1 MIQRIQTIFLFLYIA
16 ALISTFFFPVWQ
28 KISFDDQTNEVDVI
42 VTGHV
47 SSVVYDKAGDAIIID
62 NFWVGGFI
70 IIACIVAA
78 MSIFSFR
85 NRLTQIKLGTLN
97 SLFTSLLVIYYLYE
111 IFYNI
116 DYVDIKDKISFLI
129 SFYLIFLAIFFN
141 FLANRFIRKDE
152 LLVRESERIR

>member
-16 ALISTFFFPVWQ
+16 ALISTFFFSCMA
-28 KISFDDQTNEVDVI
+28 KISFNDQTNEVDVI

-47 SSVVYDKAGDAIIID
+47 SSVIYDKAGEAIIYD

-78 MSIFSFR
+78 MSIFSFK

-116 DYVDIKDKISFLI
+116 DYIDIKDKISFLI

>member
-28 KISFDDQTNEVDVI
+28 KVSFDDQTNEVDVI

>member
-28 KISFDDQTNEVDVI
+28 KISFNDQTNEVDVI

-47 SSVVYDKAGDAIIID
+47 SSVIYDKAGEAIIYD

-78 MSIFSFR
+78 MSIFSFK

-141 FLANRFIRKDE
+141 FLAIRFIRKDE

>member
-28 KISFDDQTNEVDVI
+28 KISFNDQTNEVDVI

-47 SSVVYDKAGDAIIID
+47 SSVIYEKAGEAIIYD

-78 MSIFSFR
+78 MSIFSFK

>member
-28 KISFDDQTNEVDVI
+28 KISFNDQTNEVDVI

-47 SSVVYDKAGDAIIID
+47 SSVIYDKAGEAIIYD

-70 IIACIVAA
+70 IIACIIGA
-78 MSIFSFR
+78 MSIFSFK

>member
-28 KISFDDQTNEVDVI
+28 KISFNDQTNEVDVI

-47 SSVVYDKAGDAIIID
+47 SSVIYDKAGEAIIYD
-62 NFWVGGFI
+62 NFWIGGFI

-78 MSIFSFR
+78 MSIFSFK

-97 SLFTSLLVIYYLYE
+97 SLFTSLLVIYYLYD

>member
-28 KISFDDQTNEVDVI
+28 KISFNDQTNEVDVI

-47 SSVVYDKAGDAIIID
+47 SSVIYDKAGEAIIYD

-78 MSIFSFR
+78 MSIFSFK

-116 DYVDIKDKISFLI
+116 DYIDIKDKISFLI

-141 FLANRFIRKDE
+141 FLAQSTPSS
-152 LLVRESERIR
+152 LL

>member
-70 IIACIVAA
+70 IITCIVAA

-141 FLANRFIRKDE
+141 FLSNRFIRKDE
-152 LLVRESERIR
+152 ILVRESERIR

>member
-28 KISFDDQTNEVDVI
+28 KISFNDQTNEVDVI

-47 SSVVYDKAGDAIIID
+47 SSVIYDKAGEAIIYD

-78 MSIFSFR
+78 MSI
-85 NRLTQIKLGTLN
+85 
-97 SLFTSLLVIYYLYE
+97 LVL
-111 IFYNI
+111 
-116 DYVDIKDKISFLI
+116 
-129 SFYLIFLAIFFN
+129 
-141 FLANRFIRKDE
+141 RTG
-152 LLVRESERIR
+152 

>member
-47 SSVVYDKAGDAIIID
+47 SSVVYEKAGDAIIID

>member
-28 KISFDDQTNEVDVI
+28 KISFNDQTNEVDVI

-47 SSVVYDKAGDAIIID
+47 CSVIYDKAGEAIIYD

-78 MSIFSFR
+78 MSIFSFK

-116 DYVDIKDKISFLI
+116 DYIDIKDKISFLI

-141 FLANRFIRKDE
+141 FLSNRFIRKDE
-152 LLVRESERIR
+152 LLVRESDRIR

>member
-70 IIACIVAA
+70 IIACIVAT

>member
-28 KISFDDQTNEVDVI
+28 KISFNDQTNEVDVI

-47 SSVVYDKAGDAIIID
+47 SSVIYDKAGKAIIYD

-78 MSIFSFR
+78 MSIFSFK
-85 NRLTQIKLGTLN
+85 NRFTQIKLGTLN

>member
-28 KISFDDQTNEVDVI
+28 KISFNDQTNEVNVI

-47 SSVVYDKAGDAIIID
+47 SSVIYDKAGEAIIYD

-78 MSIFSFR
+78 MSIFSFK

-111 IFYNI
+111 IFYNT

>member
-28 KISFDDQTNEVDVI
+28 KISFDEQTNEVDVI

>member
-28 KISFDDQTNEVDVI
+28 KISFNDKTNEVDVI

-47 SSVVYDKAGDAIIID
+47 SSVIYDKAGEAIIYD

-78 MSIFSFR
+78 MSIFSFK

>member
-28 KISFDDQTNEVDVI
+28 KISFNDQTNEVDVI

-47 SSVVYDKAGDAIIID
+47 SSVIYDKAGEAIIYD

-70 IIACIVAA
+70 IIACIIAA
-78 MSIFSFR
+78 MSIFSFK

>member
-28 KISFDDQTNEVDVI
+28 KISFNDQTNEVDVI

-47 SSVVYDKAGDAIIID
+47 SSVIYDKAGEAIIYD

-78 MSIFSFR
+78 MSIFSFK

-116 DYVDIKDKISFLI
+116 DYINIKDKISFLI

>member
-28 KISFDDQTNEVDVI
+28 KISFNDQTNEVDVI

-47 SSVVYDKAGDAIIID
+47 SSVIYDKDGEAIIYD

-78 MSIFSFR
+78 MSIFSFK

>member
-1 MIQRIQTIFLFLYIA
+1 
-16 ALISTFFFPVWQ
+16 
-28 KISFDDQTNEVDVI
+28 
-42 VTGHV
+42 
-47 SSVVYDKAGDAIIID
+47 
-62 NFWVGGFI
+62 
-70 IIACIVAA
+70 

>member
-28 KISFDDQTNEVDVI
+28 KISFNDQTNEVDVI

-47 SSVVYDKAGDAIIID
+47 SSVIYDKAGEAMIYD

-78 MSIFSFR
+78 MSIFSFK

>member
-28 KISFDDQTNEVDVI
+28 KISFNDQTNEVDVI

-47 SSVVYDKAGDAIIID
+47 SSVIYDKAGEAIIYD

-78 MSIFSFR
+78 MSIFSFK

-111 IFYNI
+111 IFYNT

>member
-28 KISFDDQTNEVDVI
+28 KISFDEQTNEVDVI

-78 MSIFSFR
+78 ISIFSFR

>member
-28 KISFDDQTNEVDVI
+28 KISFNDQTNEVDVI

>member
-28 KISFDDQTNEVDVI
+28 KISFDEQTNEVDVI

-47 SSVVYDKAGDAIIID
+47 SSVVYEKAGDAIIID

-78 MSIFSFR
+78 ISIFSFR

>member
-28 KISFDDQTNEVDVI
+28 KVSFDDQTNEVDVI

-152 LLVRESERIR
+152 LLVKESERIR

>member
-28 KISFDDQTNEVDVI
+28 KISFNDQTNEVDVI

-47 SSVVYDKAGDAIIID
+47 SSVIYDKAGEAIIYD

-78 MSIFSFR
+78 MSIFSFK

>member
-28 KISFDDQTNEVDVI
+28 KISFNDQTNEVDVI

-47 SSVVYDKAGDAIIID
+47 SSVIYDKAGEAIIYD

-70 IIACIVAA
+70 IISCIVAA
-78 MSIFSFR
+78 MSIFSFK

>member
-28 KISFDDQTNEVDVI
+28 KISFNDQTNEVDVI

-47 SSVVYDKAGDAIIID
+47 SSVIYDKAGEAIIYD

-78 MSIFSFR
+78 MSIFSFK

-141 FLANRFIRKDE
+141 FLSNRFIRKDE
-152 LLVRESERIR
+152 LLVRESDRIR

>member
-28 KISFDDQTNEVDVI
+28 KISFNDQTNEVDVI

-141 FLANRFIRKDE
+141 FLSNRFIRKDE
-152 LLVRESERIR
+152 ILVRESERIR

>member
-28 KISFDDQTNEVDVI
+28 KISFNDQTNEVDVI

-47 SSVVYDKAGDAIIID
+47 SSVIYDKAGEAIIYD

-70 IIACIVAA
+70 IIACIIAA
-78 MSIFSFR
+78 MSIFSFK

-111 IFYNI
+111 IFYNT

>member
-28 KISFDDQTNEVDVI
+28 KISFNDQTNEVDVI

-47 SSVVYDKAGDAIIID
+47 SSVIYDKAGEVIIYD

-78 MSIFSFR
+78 MSIFSFK

-116 DYVDIKDKISFLI
+116 DYIDIKDKISFLI

-141 FLANRFIRKDE
+141 FLANRIIRKDE

>member
-28 KISFDDQTNEVDVI
+28 KISFNDQTNEVDVI

-47 SSVVYDKAGDAIIID
+47 SSVIYDKAGEAIIYD
-62 NFWVGGFI
+62 NFWVGGII

-78 MSIFSFR
+78 MSIFSFK

>member
-28 KISFDDQTNEVDVI
+28 KISFNDQTNEVDVI

-47 SSVVYDKAGDAIIID
+47 SSVIYDKAGEAIIYD

-70 IIACIVAA
+70 IIACIIAA
-78 MSIFSFR
+78 MSIFSFK

-116 DYVDIKDKISFLI
+116 DYLDIKDKISFLI

>member
-28 KISFDDQTNEVDVI
+28 KISFNDQTNEVDVI

-47 SSVVYDKAGDAIIID
+47 SSVIYDKAGEAIIYD

-78 MSIFSFR
+78 MSIFSFG

>member
-28 KISFDDQTNEVDVI
+28 KISFNDQTNEVDVI

-47 SSVVYDKAGDAIIID
+47 SSVIYDRAGEAIIYD

-78 MSIFSFR
+78 MSILSFK

-97 SLFTSLLVIYYLYE
+97 SLFTSLLVTYYLYE

-116 DYVDIKDKISFLI
+116 DYIDIKDKISFLI

>member
-28 KISFDDQTNEVDVI
+28 KISFNDQTNEVDVI

-47 SSVVYDKAGDAIIID
+47 SSVIYDKAGEVIIYD

-78 MSIFSFR
+78 MSIFSFK

-97 SLFTSLLVIYYLYE
+97 SLFTSLLVIYYLDVIY
-111 IFYNI
+111 YNI
-116 DYVDIKDKISFLI
+116 DYIDIKVKISFLI

>member
-28 KISFDDQTNEVDVI
+28 KISFNDQTNEVDVI

-47 SSVVYDKAGDAIIID
+47 SSVIYDKAGEAIIYD

-78 MSIFSFR
+78 MSIFSFK

-116 DYVDIKDKISFLI
+116 DYIDIKDKISFLI